1 MKAIIK
7 SSTVLL
13 CLTAIFHSPISL
25 AEPNENA
32 YEHTGNAGEHNN
44 EQSEHSPVFGSVS
57 PVPEAD
63 T

>member
-1 MKAIIK
+1 MKAIIQ
-7 SSTVLL
+7 SSAALL
-13 CLTAIFHSPISL
+13 CLTAILYSPISL
-25 AEPNENA
+25 AEPNEHA